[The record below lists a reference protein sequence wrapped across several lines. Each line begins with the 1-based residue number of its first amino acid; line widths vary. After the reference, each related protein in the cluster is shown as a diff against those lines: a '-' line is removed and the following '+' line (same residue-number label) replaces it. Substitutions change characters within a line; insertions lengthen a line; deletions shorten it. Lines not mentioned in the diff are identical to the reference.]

1 MRVGHGFDVH
11 QFAEQRKL
19 IIGGV
24 TIPYQLGLAGHSDAD
39 VLLHAISDAL
49 LGAVGEGDIGGHFP
63 DTDEAYKDADSKAL
77 LTEVLAIIR
86 AKGYAVSNVDCVV
99 IAQKPKLAPYIGDMR
114 QTIAA
119 ILETEPDRI
128 NVKATTTEKLGF
140 TGRGEGIAAEA
151 VCLLETSPEKD

>member
-49 LGAVGEGDIGGHFP
+49 LGAAGEGDIGGHFP

-86 AKGYAVSNVDCVV
+86 AKGYTVGNVDCVV

>member
-49 LGAVGEGDIGGHFP
+49 LGAAGEGDIGGHFP